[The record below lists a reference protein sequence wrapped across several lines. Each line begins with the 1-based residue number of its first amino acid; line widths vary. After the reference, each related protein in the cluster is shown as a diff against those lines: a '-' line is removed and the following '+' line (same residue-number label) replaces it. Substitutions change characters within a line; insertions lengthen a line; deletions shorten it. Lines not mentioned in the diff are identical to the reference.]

1 MHGAL
6 RIENLLKQVNVS
18 KGRPISKEEM
28 EALIV
33 KGHKSPKIDNRTME
47 DRQDLFME
55 WYSVLDGV
63 ALMKYSETIEKVV
76 TSSK

>member
-1 MHGAL
+1 
-6 RIENLLKQVNVS
+6 
-18 KGRPISKEEM
+18 
-28 EALIV
+28 
-33 KGHKSPKIDNRTME
+33 ME